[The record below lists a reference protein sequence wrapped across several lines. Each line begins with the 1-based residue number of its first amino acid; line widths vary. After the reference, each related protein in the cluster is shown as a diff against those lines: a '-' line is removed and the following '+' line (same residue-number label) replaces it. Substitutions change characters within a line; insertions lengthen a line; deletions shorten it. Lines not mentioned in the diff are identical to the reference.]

1 MPKVIEPREY
11 KLSLTCE
18 AQNKNYMET
27 KKANLAPAAMK
38 SGKRLSGL
46 AIGLGVGAAT
56 AAGAGVGVMLDKVFS
71 KKHYDLDDDDDDI
84 EDVENPTDEI
94 SQEKTEENTE
104 QVEHVEHHVHHH
116 VHHIQRDQE
125 PGLPE
130 GGDASE
136 LEPLG
141 WYAEVDED
149 GNDIYFFLMG
159 DKESGGA
166 MYALAESQPG
176 SGIYDTVI
184 DMTQEPYGI
193 IHVDDFYTREELE
206 NVIPNPYIEADDDL
220 VEPDMPTDM
229 DDIDDDG
236 DSEDLGDDEDLIDED
251 LSDEDLTDE
260 DLTDEDLTDEDEIV
274 IDDDDVIVDDD
285 DVNLDED
292 DVILDDD
299 EIILDE
305 DDVILDEDLA
315 DEDLYPDEEAD
326 VYPAD
331 EEDVLEGDEVAI
343 NDEGEDSGDYDNPPE
358 LDEPLADE
366 DLYHDDD
373 LLDEPI
379 DDTMMV

>member
-1 MPKVIEPREY
+1 MRQMPKVIEPREY

-260 DLTDEDLTDEDEIV
+260 DLTDEDEIV